1 MQIEIWRMNHDF
13 HHNQNYQKINEY
25 QFINNMFFGAKKKE
39 TIKVDDTTSKDL
51 ELVTK
56 MNHDLAKSLDLKE
69 TLSNSLELI
78 IKRINAQA
86 ANIFLIDD
94 KNQSFQC
101 IASKHQA
108 YLEDFEI
115 PITQGVM
122 GKAVVLKKCIRVGD
136 VRKDVREIAEFYFDL
151 DNKTNFTTYSVLC
164 SPLIVSDECI
174 GVIHCL
180 NKKTNNKL
188 FEENDRKL
196 LETLSGP
203 AALAIRN
210 ARMAKDLVDK
220 NRMQKEIEIVGEIQ
234 KTLLS
239 QNQKEK
245 FPIAGI
251 NIPAK
256 VVSGD
261 FYNFAELTEGVYG
274 FGVADVSGK
283 GIKSS
288 LLMSKA
294 SSLYR
299 CLSKTNFSAAEL
311 LNILNSE
318 ICETTSRGMFVTM
331 LIGIYDSKKKE
342 LTLAN
347 AGHEPPLIYDNE
359 GNFSNFEE
367 AGPPLGIAP
376 KFKFKETKINFSN
389 SSMYIFTDG
398 ITEIKDTKGNMLES
412 DGFKDY
418 IKKYQPIPNYERL
431 NKIVEDIIKS
441 GRIQKDDLTIVVV
454 DGS

>member
-1 MQIEIWRMNHDF
+1 
-13 HHNQNYQKINEY
+13 
-25 QFINNMFFGAKKKE
+25 MFFKSKKTEIKKE
-39 TIKVDDTTSKDL
+39 DSTL
-51 ELVTK
+51 
-56 MNHDLAKSLDLKE
+56 NQDLAIITQMNQEFATSLDLND
-69 TLSNSLELI
+69 TLQTALEVI
-78 IKRINAQA
+78 IKRLNAQA
-86 ANIFLIDD
+86 ANIFLIED
-94 KNQSFQC
+94 KKQVFQC
-101 IASKHQA
+101 IASKYQS
-108 YLEDFEI
+108 YLEEYEI
-115 PITQGVM
+115 PLTQGVM
-122 GKAVVLKKCIRVGD
+122 GKAVLQKKCIRVGD

-188 FEENDRKL
+188 FEEKDRKL

-210 ARMAKDLVDK
+210 AKMAKDLIDK

-239 QNQKEK
+239 QNQKEN

-261 FYNFAELTEGVYG
+261 FYNFAKLSEGVYG

-299 CLSKTNFSAAEL
+299 CLSKTNNSAAEL
-311 LNILNSE
+311 LDILNSE

-331 LIGIYDSKKKE
+331 IIGIYDSNKKE

-347 AGHEPPLIYDNE
+347 AGHEHPLIYSNNQ
-359 GNFSNFEE
+359 NFSNFEE

-376 KFKFKETKINFSN
+376 KFKFKETKINFEN
-389 SSMYIFTDG
+389 SSLYIFTDG
-398 ITEIKDTKGNMLES
+398 ITEIKDTKGDMLEAE
-412 DGFKDY
+412 GFKNY
-418 IKKYQPIPNYERL
+418 IKKYQEVPNHERL
-431 NKIVEDIIKS
+431 NKIVADIIKS

-454 DGS
+454 DSK

>member
-1 MQIEIWRMNHDF
+1 MNNEF
-13 HHNQNYQKINEY
+13 HQSQNYQKFNEY
-25 QFINNMFFGAKKKE
+25 QFINNMFFGAKKTE
-39 TIKVDDTTSKDL
+39 TIKVDNTSVKDL

-56 MNHDLAKSLDLKE
+56 MGQEFAKTLDLKE
-69 TLSNSLELI
+69 TLQTSLELI

-86 ANIFLIDD
+86 ANIFLIDND
-94 KNQSFQC
+94 KQNFQC

-122 GKAVVLKKCIRVGD
+122 GIAALIKQCIRVGD

-180 NKKTNNKL
+180 NKKTDNKL
-188 FEENDRKL
+188 FEESDRKL

-210 ARMAKDLVDK
+210 AKMAKDLIVK
-220 NRMQKEIEIVGEIQ
+220 NRIEKEIEIVGEIQ

-239 QNQKEK
+239 QNIKEN

-261 FYNFAELTEGVYG
+261 FYNFSELSNGVYG

-299 CLSKTNFSAAEL
+299 CLSKTNFSAAGL
-311 LNILNSE
+311 LDILNTE

-331 LIGIYDSKKKE
+331 LVGIYDSNKKE
-342 LTLAN
+342 LTLSN
-347 AGHEPPLIYDNE
+347 AGHEPPLIYSKD

-398 ITEIKDTKGNMLES
+398 ITEIRDAKGNMLEAE
-412 DGFKDY
+412 GFKDY
-418 IKKYQPIPNYERL
+418 IKKYQQIPNHERL
-431 NKIVEDIIKS
+431 NKIIEDIIKS
-441 GRIQKDDLTIVVV
+441 GRIQKDDLTIVTV
-454 DGS
+454 DG

>member
-1 MQIEIWRMNHDF
+1 MI
-13 HHNQNYQKINEY
+13 
-25 QFINNMFFGAKKKE
+25 FGAKKIDVNRVE
-39 TIKVDDTTSKDL
+39 DNSRQ
-51 ELVTK
+51 
-56 MNHDLAKSLDLKE
+56 DLALITQMNQELAGSLDLKE
-69 TLSNSLELI
+69 TLQNALETI

-86 ANIFLIDD
+86 ANIFLIEE
-94 KNQSFQC
+94 KKQVFQC
-101 IASKHQA
+101 IASKYQA

-115 PITQGVM
+115 PLTQGVM
-122 GKAVVLKKCIRVGD
+122 GRAALGKKCIRVGD

-164 SPLIVSDECI
+164 SPLLVSGECI

-180 NKKTNNKL
+180 NKKTNTKL

-203 AALAIRN
+203 AALAIKN
-210 ARMAKDLVDK
+210 AKTAKELIDK

-239 QNQKEK
+239 ENKNDD

-261 FYNFAELTEGVYG
+261 FYNFSDLGNNKFG

-299 CLSKTNFSAAEL
+299 CLSKTIFSSSSL
-311 LNILNSE
+311 LKILNDE
-318 ICETTSRGMFVTM
+318 ICETTTRGMFVTM
-331 LIGIYDSKKKE
+331 IVGVYDKSKNE
-342 LTLAN
+342 LLLSN
-347 AGHEPPLIYDNE
+347 AGHEPPLIFSSD
-359 GNFSNFEE
+359 GNFRTVDE

-376 KFKFKETKINFSN
+376 NFKFTEQTISFKE

-398 ITEIKDTKGNMLES
+398 ITEMKNINGDMLGQE
-412 DGFKDY
+412 GFQDY
-418 IKKYQPIPNYERL
+418 IKKYQSTPNNKRL
-431 NKIVEDIIKS
+431 QKIIEDLISS
-441 GRIQKDDLTIVVV
+441 GRIQKDDLTIVTV
-454 DGS
+454 DGK

>member
-1 MQIEIWRMNHDF
+1 
-13 HHNQNYQKINEY
+13 
-25 QFINNMFFGAKKKE
+25 MFFGSKKPE
-39 TIKVDDTTSKDL
+39 VNKVDDTSSKDL
-51 ELVTK
+51 ALITQMNNEL
-56 MNHDLAKSLDLKE
+56 AGSLDLKE
-69 TLSNSLELI
+69 TLQNALEAI

-86 ANIFLIDD
+86 ANVFLIED
-94 KNQSFQC
+94 KKQVFQC
-101 IASKHQA
+101 IASKYQA

-122 GKAVVLKKCIRVGD
+122 GRAAASKKCIRVGD

-164 SPLIVSDECI
+164 SPLLVSGECI

-180 NKKTNNKL
+180 NKKTNTKL

-203 AALAIRN
+203 AALAIKN
-210 ARMAKDLVDK
+210 AKTAKELIDK
-220 NRMQKEIEIVGEIQ
+220 NRMQKEIEIVGDIQ

-239 QNQKEK
+239 QNKEDP

-261 FYNFAELTEGVYG
+261 FYNFSDLGEGRFG

-299 CLSKTNFSAAEL
+299 CLSKTIFSAAEL
-311 LNILNSE
+311 LKILNDE
-318 ICETTSRGMFVTM
+318 ICETASRGMFVTM
-331 LIGIYDSKKKE
+331 VIGIFDSNKKE
-342 LTLAN
+342 LLLSN
-347 AGHEPPLIYDNE
+347 AGHEPPLIFSKGGD
-359 GNFSNFEE
+359 FSNFEE

-376 KFKFKETKINFSN
+376 KFKFTEKLISFKE

-398 ITEIKDTKGNMLES
+398 ITEMKDTKGEMLGQE
-412 DGFKDY
+412 GFQNY
-418 IKKYQPIPNYERL
+418 IKKYQSVPNSQRL
-431 NKIVEDIIKS
+431 SKIIEDLIKS
-441 GRIQKDDLTIVVV
+441 DRVQKDDLTIVTI
-454 DGS
+454 DGN

>member
-1 MQIEIWRMNHDF
+1 
-13 HHNQNYQKINEY
+13 
-25 QFINNMFFGAKKKE
+25 
-39 TIKVDDTTSKDL
+39 
-51 ELVTK
+51 
-56 MNHDLAKSLDLKE
+56 
-69 TLSNSLELI
+69 
-78 IKRINAQA
+78 
-86 ANIFLIDD
+86 
-94 KNQSFQC
+94 
-101 IASKHQA
+101 
-108 YLEDFEI
+108 
-115 PITQGVM
+115 M
-122 GKAVVLKKCIRVGD
+122 GKAAVMKKCIRVGD

-203 AALAIRN
+203 AALAINN
-210 ARMAKDLVDK
+210 AKMAKDLIDK

-239 QNQKEK
+239 QNKKQN

-261 FYNFAELTEGVYG
+261 FYNFAELSKEVFG

-331 LIGIYDSKKKE
+331 LIGIYDRNKKE

-347 AGHEPPLIYDNE
+347 AGHEHPLIYTKD

-376 KFKFKETKINFSN
+376 KFKFKETKFSFQE

-398 ITEIKDTKGNMLES
+398 ITEIKNSKGDMLES
-412 DGFKDY
+412 EGFKNY
-418 IKKYQPIPNYERL
+418 IKKYQQVPNHERL

-454 DGS
+454 DGD

>member
-1 MQIEIWRMNHDF
+1 MNNEF
-13 HHNQNYQKINEY
+13 HQSQNYQKFNEY
-25 QFINNMFFGAKKKE
+25 QFINNMFFGAKKTE
-39 TIKVDDTTSKDL
+39 TIKVDNTSVKDL

-56 MNHDLAKSLDLKE
+56 MGQEFAKTLDLKE
-69 TLSNSLELI
+69 TLQTSLELI

-86 ANIFLIDD
+86 ANIFLIDND
-94 KNQSFQC
+94 KQNFQC

-122 GKAVVLKKCIRVGD
+122 GKAALMKQCIRVGD

-180 NKKTNNKL
+180 NKKTDNKL
-188 FEENDRKL
+188 FEESDRKL

-210 ARMAKDLVDK
+210 AKMAKDLIVK
-220 NRMQKEIEIVGEIQ
+220 NRIEKEIEIVGEIQ

-239 QNQKEK
+239 QNIKEN

-261 FYNFAELTEGVYG
+261 FYNFSELSNGVYG

-299 CLSKTNFSAAEL
+299 CLSKTNFSAAGL
-311 LNILNSE
+311 LDILNTE

-331 LIGIYDSKKKE
+331 LVGIYDSNKNE
-342 LTLAN
+342 LTLSN
-347 AGHEPPLIYDNE
+347 AGHEPPLIYSKD

-398 ITEIKDTKGNMLES
+398 ITEIRDAKGNMLEAE
-412 DGFKDY
+412 GFKDY
-418 IKKYQPIPNYERL
+418 IKKYQQIPNHERL
-431 NKIVEDIIKS
+431 NKIIEDIIKS
-441 GRIQKDDLTIVVV
+441 GRIQKDDLTIVTV
-454 DGS
+454 DG

>member
-1 MQIEIWRMNHDF
+1 MITSMVE
-13 HHNQNYQKINEY
+13 NYQKSNRLPIK
-25 QFINNMFFGAKKKE
+25 NMFFGKKKE
-39 TIKVDDTTSKDL
+39 LKNEVEDTSSKDL
-51 ELVTK
+51 AIVTQ
-56 MNHDLAKSLDLKE
+56 MNQEFAKSLDLKE
-69 TLSNSLELI
+69 TLQNSLEVI

-94 KNQSFQC
+94 KSQTFQC

-122 GKAVVLKKCIRVGD
+122 GKAAVIKKCIRVGD

-164 SPLIVSDECI
+164 SPLIVSGECI

-180 NKKTNNKL
+180 NKKTGNKL

-210 ARMAKDLVDK
+210 AKMAKDLVEK

-239 QNQKEK
+239 QNKKEN

-261 FYNFAELTEGVYG
+261 FYNFAEISDGVFG

-331 LIGIYDSKKKE
+331 LIGIYDSNKKE
-342 LTLAN
+342 LTLSN
-347 AGHEPPLIYDNE
+347 AGHEPPLIYSKN

-398 ITEIKDTKGNMLES
+398 ITEIKDAEGKMLES
-412 DGFKDY
+412 QGFQNY
-418 IKKYQPIPNYERL
+418 IKKYQEVPNNERL
-431 NKIVEDIIKS
+431 NKIIEDIIKS

-454 DGS
+454 DGK

>member
-1 MQIEIWRMNHDF
+1 MKR
-13 HHNQNYQKINEY
+13 Y
-25 QFINNMFFGAKKKE
+25 
-39 TIKVDDTTSKDL
+39 
-51 ELVTK
+51 
-56 MNHDLAKSLDLKE
+56 
-69 TLSNSLELI
+69 I
-78 IKRINAQA
+78 ITRLNAQA
-86 ANIFLIDD
+86 ANIFLIEE
-94 KNQSFQC
+94 KKQVFQC
-101 IASKHQA
+101 IASKYQS

-122 GKAVVLKKCIRVGD
+122 GRAVLNKKCLRVGD

-164 SPLIVSDECI
+164 APLIVSDECI

-180 NKKTNNKL
+180 NKKSDSKL

-196 LETLSGP
+196 LETLAGP

-210 ARMAKDLVDK
+210 AKMAKEMVEK

-239 QNQKEK
+239 QNKNGK

-261 FYNFAELTEGVYG
+261 FYNFSDLGEGKYG

-299 CLSKTNFSAAEL
+299 CLSKTIFSPAEL
-311 LNILNSE
+311 LNILNNE

-331 LIGIYDSKKKE
+331 LVGIYDENKKE
-342 LTLAN
+342 LLLSN
-347 AGHEPPLIYDNE
+347 AGHEPPLIHNAE
-359 GNFSNFEE
+359 GKFKNYED

-376 KFKFKETKINFSN
+376 KFKFTEQLISFAN

-398 ITEIKDTKGNMLES
+398 ITEIRDQNGEMLGS

-418 IKKYQPIPNYERL
+418 IKKYQSEPNTERL
-431 NKIVEDIIKS
+431 NKIIQDLVKS
-441 GRIQKDDLTIVVV
+441 GRIQKDDLTIVSI
-454 DGS
+454 DGK

>member
-1 MQIEIWRMNHDF
+1 MNNEF
-13 HHNQNYQKINEY
+13 HQTQKYQKINEY
-25 QFINNMFFGAKKKE
+25 QFINSMFFGTKKKE
-39 TIKVDDTTSKDL
+39 TTKVDDTSSKDL

-56 MNHDLAKSLDLKE
+56 MNQEFAKTLDLNE
-69 TLSNSLELI
+69 TLNNSLELI

-86 ANIFLIDD
+86 ANIFLIDE

-122 GKAVVLKKCIRVGD
+122 GKAAVMKKCIRVGD

-164 SPLIVSDECI
+164 SPLIAANECI

-180 NKKTNNKL
+180 NKKTEDKL
-188 FEENDRKL
+188 FIEDDRKL
-196 LETLSGP
+196 LETLSAP

-210 ARMAKDLVDK
+210 AKMAKEMVEK
-220 NRMQKEIEIVGEIQ
+220 NKIQKEVEIVGEIQ
-234 KTLLS
+234 RSLLS
-239 QNQKEK
+239 KNKEK
-245 FPIAGI
+245 DFPISGI

-261 FYNFAELTEGVYG
+261 FYNFSDLGEGRFG

-299 CLSKTNFSAAEL
+299 CLSKTVFSAAEL
-311 LNILNSE
+311 LKILNDE
-318 ICETTSRGMFVTM
+318 ICETASRGMFVTM
-331 LIGIYDSKKKE
+331 VIGIYDSNKKE
-342 LTLAN
+342 LLLSS
-347 AGHEPPLIYDNE
+347 AGHEPPIIFSKE
-359 GNFSNFEE
+359 GNFSNYNES
-367 AGPPLGIAP
+367 GPPLGIMAN
-376 KFKFKETKINFSN
+376 TKYSEHTIPFDN

-398 ITEIKDTKGNMLES
+398 ITEIKNPKGEMLGSE
-412 DGFKDY
+412 GFQNY
-418 IKKYQPIPNYERL
+418 IKKYKDKTNSERL
-431 NKIVEDIIKS
+431 KIIIDDILNS
-441 GRIQKDDLTIVVV
+441 GHIQKDDLTIVVI
-454 DGS
+454 DSKN

>member
-1 MQIEIWRMNHDF
+1 
-13 HHNQNYQKINEY
+13 
-25 QFINNMFFGAKKKE
+25 MFFGSKKPEVKKE
-39 TIKVDDTTSKDL
+39 DDNSKKDL
-51 ELVTK
+51 ALITQMNNEL
-56 MNHDLAKSLDLKE
+56 AGSLDLKD
-69 TLSNSLELI
+69 TLQNALELI

-86 ANIFLIDD
+86 ANVFLIED
-94 KNQSFQC
+94 KKQIFQC

-108 YLEDFEI
+108 YLEDYEI

-122 GKAVVLKKCIRVGD
+122 GKATALKKCIRVGD

-164 SPLIVSDECI
+164 SPLLVSGECI

-180 NKKTNNKL
+180 NKKTNTKL
-188 FEENDRKL
+188 FDEGDRKL

-203 AALAIRN
+203 AALAIKN
-210 ARMAKDLVDK
+210 AKTAKELIDK
-220 NRMQKEIEIVGEIQ
+220 NRMQKEIEIVGDIQ

-239 QNQKEK
+239 QNKK
-245 FPIAGI
+245 DPFPIAGI

-261 FYNFAELTEGVYG
+261 FYNFSELTDGKFG

-299 CLSKTNFSAAEL
+299 CLSKTIFSAAEL
-311 LNILNSE
+311 LKILNDE
-318 ICETTSRGMFVTM
+318 ICETASRGMFVTM
-331 LIGIYDSKKKE
+331 VIGIYDSQKKE
-342 LTLAN
+342 LLLSN
-347 AGHEPPLIYDNE
+347 AGHEHPLIYSKD
-359 GNFSNFEE
+359 GTFSNFEE

-376 KFKFKETKINFSN
+376 KFKFTEKKIIFKE

-398 ITEIKDTKGNMLES
+398 ITEMKDANGTMLGQ
-412 DGFKDY
+412 DGFQNF
-418 IKKYQPIPNYERL
+418 IKKYQDIPNTQRL
-431 NKIVEDIIKS
+431 KKIIEDLVKS
-441 GRIQKDDLTIVVV
+441 DRIQKDDLTIVAI
-454 DGS
+454 DGN

>member
-1 MQIEIWRMNHDF
+1 
-13 HHNQNYQKINEY
+13 
-25 QFINNMFFGAKKKE
+25 MFFKSKNPEPIKE
-39 TIKVDDTTSKDL
+39 DSRIEDL
-51 ELVTK
+51 KIITQ
-56 MNHDLAKSLDLKE
+56 MNQDLATTLDLNE
-69 TLSNSLELI
+69 TLQNALEVI

-86 ANIFLIDD
+86 ANIFLIEE
-94 KNQSFQC
+94 KKQVFQC

-108 YLEDFEI
+108 YLDEYEI
-115 PITQGVM
+115 PLTQGVM
-122 GKAVVLKKCIRVGD
+122 GKAVLQRKCIRVGD

-164 SPLIVSDECI
+164 APLIAANECI

-180 NKKTNNKL
+180 NKKTTNKL
-188 FEENDRKL
+188 FEESDRKL
-196 LETLSGP
+196 LETLSTP

-210 ARMAKDLVDK
+210 ARMAKELVDK

-239 QNQKEK
+239 QNKK
-245 FPIAGI
+245 DPFPIAGI

-261 FYNFAELTEGVYG
+261 FYNFSDLGDGKYG

-299 CLSKTNFSAAEL
+299 CLSKTNFSAADL
-311 LNILNSE
+311 LIQLNNE
-318 ICETTSRGMFVTM
+318 ICETISRGMFVTM
-331 LIGIYDSKKKE
+331 LVGIYDSNKNE
-342 LTLAN
+342 MLLSS
-347 AGHEPPLIYDNE
+347 AGHEPPII
-359 GNFSNFEE
+359 FSKDGSFTNYTE
-367 AGPPLGIAP
+367 AGPPLGIMP
-376 KFKFKETKINFSN
+376 KTKYSEHTIPFVD

-398 ITEIKDTKGNMLES
+398 ITEIKNPDGKMLES
-412 DGFKDY
+412 EGFQNY
-418 IKKYQPIPNYERL
+418 IKKYQETPNNERL
-431 NKIVEDIIKS
+431 KTIIDEIINT
-441 GRIQKDDLTIVVV
+441 GHIQKDDLTIVVV
-454 DGS
+454 DGK

>member
-1 MQIEIWRMNHDF
+1 MITSMVE
-13 HHNQNYQKINEY
+13 NYQKSNRLPIK
-25 QFINNMFFGAKKKE
+25 NMFFGKKKE
-39 TIKVDDTTSKDL
+39 LKNEVEDTSSKDL
-51 ELVTK
+51 AIVTQ
-56 MNHDLAKSLDLKE
+56 MNQEFAKSLDLKE
-69 TLSNSLELI
+69 TLQNSLEVI

-94 KNQSFQC
+94 KSQTFQC

-122 GKAVVLKKCIRVGD
+122 GKAAVIKKCIRVGD

-164 SPLIVSDECI
+164 SPLIVSGECI

-180 NKKTNNKL
+180 NKKTANKL

-210 ARMAKDLVDK
+210 AKMAKDLVEK

-239 QNQKEK
+239 QNKKEN

-261 FYNFAELTEGVYG
+261 FYNFAEISDGVFG

-331 LIGIYDSKKKE
+331 LIGIYDSNKKE

-347 AGHEPPLIYDNE
+347 AGHEPPLIYSKN

-398 ITEIKDTKGNMLES
+398 ITEIKDAEGKMLES
-412 DGFKDY
+412 QGFQNY
-418 IKKYQPIPNYERL
+418 IKKYQEVPNNERL
-431 NKIVEDIIKS
+431 KKIIEDIIKS

-454 DGS
+454 DGK

>member
-1 MQIEIWRMNHDF
+1 MI
-13 HHNQNYQKINEY
+13 
-25 QFINNMFFGAKKKE
+25 FGAKKIE
-39 TIKVDDTTSKDL
+39 VNRVEDNSRQ
-51 ELVTK
+51 
-56 MNHDLAKSLDLKE
+56 DLALITQMNQELAGSLDLKE
-69 TLSNSLELI
+69 TLQNALETI

-86 ANIFLIDD
+86 ANIFLIEE
-94 KNQSFQC
+94 KRQVFQC
-101 IASKHQA
+101 IASKYQA

-115 PITQGVM
+115 PLTQGVM
-122 GKAVVLKKCIRVGD
+122 GRAALGKKCIRVGD
-136 VRKDVREIAEFYFDL
+136 VRNDVREIAEFYFDL

-164 SPLIVSDECI
+164 SPLLVSGECI

-180 NKKTNNKL
+180 NKKTNTKL

-203 AALAIRN
+203 AALAIKN
-210 ARMAKDLVDK
+210 AKTAKELIDK

-239 QNQKEK
+239 ENKNDD

-261 FYNFAELTEGVYG
+261 FYNFSDLGNNKYG

-299 CLSKTNFSAAEL
+299 CLSKTIFSSSSL
-311 LNILNSE
+311 LKILNDE
-318 ICETTSRGMFVTM
+318 ICETTTRGMFVTM
-331 LIGIYDSKKKE
+331 IVGVYDKNKNE
-342 LTLAN
+342 LLLSN
-347 AGHEPPLIYDNE
+347 AGHEPPLIFSKD
-359 GNFSNFEE
+359 GNFKTIDE

-376 KFKFKETKINFSN
+376 NFKFTEQIISFKE

-398 ITEIKDTKGNMLES
+398 ITEMKNNNGEMLGQE
-412 DGFKDY
+412 GFQDY
-418 IKKYQPIPNYERL
+418 IKKYQSTPNNKRL
-431 NKIVEDIIKS
+431 QKMIEDLISS
-441 GRIQKDDLTIVVV
+441 GRIQKDDLTIVTV
-454 DGS
+454 DG

>member
-1 MQIEIWRMNHDF
+1 
-13 HHNQNYQKINEY
+13 
-25 QFINNMFFGAKKKE
+25 
-39 TIKVDDTTSKDL
+39 
-51 ELVTK
+51 
-56 MNHDLAKSLDLKE
+56 
-69 TLSNSLELI
+69 
-78 IKRINAQA
+78 
-86 ANIFLIDD
+86 
-94 KNQSFQC
+94 
-101 IASKHQA
+101 
-108 YLEDFEI
+108 
-115 PITQGVM
+115 M
-122 GKAVVLKKCIRVGD
+122 GKAVLQKKCIRVGD

-164 SPLIVSDECI
+164 SPLLVSGECI

-180 NKKTNNKL
+180 NKKTSTKL

-203 AALAIRN
+203 AALAIKN
-210 ARMAKDLVDK
+210 AKTAKELIDK
-220 NRMQKEIEIVGEIQ
+220 NRMQKEIEIVGDIQ

-239 QNQKEK
+239 QNKK
-245 FPIAGI
+245 DPFPIAGI

-261 FYNFAELTEGVYG
+261 FYNFSDLGEGRFG

-299 CLSKTNFSAAEL
+299 CLSKTIFSAAEL
-311 LNILNSE
+311 LKILNDE
-318 ICETTSRGMFVTM
+318 ICETASRGMFVTM
-331 LIGIYDSKKKE
+331 VVGIYDSNKKE
-342 LTLAN
+342 LLLSN
-347 AGHEPPLIYDNE
+347 AGHEHPLIFSKD
-359 GNFSNFEE
+359 GTFSNFEE

-376 KFKFKETKINFSN
+376 KFKFTEKLISFKD

-398 ITEIKDTKGNMLES
+398 ITEMKNPNGEMLEQE
-412 DGFKDY
+412 GFQNY
-418 IKKYQPIPNYERL
+418 IKKYQNIPNSQRL
-431 NKIVEDIIKS
+431 NKIIEDLIKS

-454 DGS
+454 DGN